1 MTSTVYEPKSE
12 MVVIEHLDGIHE
24 VEITRFQ
31 ILQLMYVLYDDH
43 LQFRG
48 GTPTGFFNKHLSN
61 KRKTKKF
68 WREFFAPYL
77 SDIFPREI
85 PERIKDKLVLMQIG
99 AD

>member
-1 MTSTVYEPKSE
+1 MTSTVYEPKSK
-12 MVVIEHLDGIHE
+12 MIIIEHLDGIHE
-24 VEITRFQ
+24 IEITRFQ
-31 ILQLMYVLYDDH
+31 ILQLMYVLYSDH
-43 LQFRG
+43 LQIRG

-68 WREFFAPYL
+68 WRKFFAPYL
-77 SDIFPREI
+77 SEIYPREI

>member
-12 MVVIEHLDGIHE
+12 MIIIEHLDGLHE
-24 VEITRFQ
+24 VQITRFQ
-31 ILQLMYVLYDDH
+31 ILQLMYVLYSDH
-43 LQFRG
+43 LQFSG

-68 WREFFAPYL
+68 WRKFFAPYL
-77 SDIFPREI
+77 SDIFPKEI

>member
-12 MVVIEHLDGIHE
+12 MIIIEHLDGIHE
-24 VEITRFQ
+24 VQITRFQ
-31 ILQLMYVLYDDH
+31 ILQLMYVLYSDH
-43 LQFRG
+43 LQFSG

-68 WREFFAPYL
+68 WRRFFAPYL
-77 SDIFPREI
+77 SQIFPREI

>member
-1 MTSTVYEPKSE
+1 

-31 ILQLMYVLYDDH
+31 ILQLMYVLYSDH
-43 LQFRG
+43 LQIRG

-61 KRKTKKF
+61 KWKTKKF

-77 SDIFPREI
+77 SEIFPKEI

>member
-12 MVVIEHLDGIHE
+12 MIIIEHLDGEHE
-24 VEITRFQ
+24 IEITRFQ
-31 ILQLMYVLYDDH
+31 ILQLMYVLYSDH
-43 LQFRG
+43 LQVRG

-61 KRKTKKF
+61 KRKSKKF

-77 SDIFPREI
+77 SEIFAGEI
-85 PERIKDKLVLMQIG
+85 PERIKDKLTLMSIG

>member
-31 ILQLMYVLYDDH
+31 LLQLIHVLYSDH
-43 LQFRG
+43 LEIRG

-61 KRKTKKF
+61 KRKSKKF
-68 WREFFAPYL
+68 WRKFFAPYL

-99 AD
+99 VD

>member
-12 MVVIEHLDGIHE
+12 MIIIEHLDGIHE

-31 ILQLMYVLYDDH
+31 ILQLMYVLYSDH
-43 LQFRG
+43 LEIRG

-68 WREFFAPYL
+68 WRKFFAPYL
-77 SDIFPREI
+77 SDIFPKEI
-85 PERIKDKLVLMQIG
+85 PERIQDKLSLIHI
-99 AD
+99 

>member
-31 ILQLMYVLYDDH
+31 ILQLMYVLYADN
-43 LQFRG
+43 LQIRG
-48 GTPTGFFNKHLSN
+48 GPPTGFFNKHLSN

-77 SDIFPREI
+77 SDIFPKEI

>member
-12 MVVIEHLDGIHE
+12 MVVIEHQYGIHE
-24 VEITRFQ
+24 VDITRFQ
-31 ILQLMYVLYDDH
+31 ILQLMYVLYSDH
-43 LQFRG
+43 LQVRG

-61 KRKTKKF
+61 KRKSKKF
-68 WREFFAPYL
+68 WRQFFAPYL
-77 SDIFPREI
+77 SQIFPREI

>member
-12 MVVIEHLDGIHE
+12 MFIIEHLDGINE

-31 ILQLMYVLYDDH
+31 LLQLMYVLYSDH

-77 SDIFPREI
+77 SDIFPKEI

>member
-12 MVVIEHLDGIHE
+12 MIIIEHLDGVHE
-24 VEITRFQ
+24 VQITRFQ
-31 ILQLMYVLYDDH
+31 ILQLMYVLYSDH
-43 LQFRG
+43 LQFSG

-68 WREFFAPYL
+68 WRRFFAPYL
-77 SDIFPREI
+77 SQIFPREI